1 MLPETENII
10 LLVVKYSKIAVCKI
24 ILILHMTFLSCCMFS
39 YNSYYYICCI
49 YDIHDIVYT
58 TLTLRDLWLKLFCTA
73 AEWNI
78 PVMVACTVAG
88 AVAVLG
94 VLAVYW
100 MVRHIKNRKR
110 AKKGLI
116 AVQAIAPLP
125 PRATALIDRRP
136 RSTVLA
142 FV

>member
-1 MLPETENII
+1 M
-10 LLVVKYSKIAVCKI
+10 
-24 ILILHMTFLSCCMFS
+24 
-39 YNSYYYICCI
+39 I
-49 YDIHDIVYT
+49 YMYVYT